1 MRRVHGTCAARCGR
15 SCSPTSASTTPRHCR
30 GCGWKRRTPRPRSPP
45 AGRSTSNGHGHLAV
59 RSAPSAENRTNRT
72 TDPCGPAGYG
82 RGAQMLTIS
91 SGELPPDAESVVAAR
106 EIVASVTEHLPRK
119 AREAAALV
127 TSELATNCVV
137 HARTPFEVFAAAD
150 DEIVEVVI
158 ADRAGWAPTS
168 RHGSN
173 SLGNGLLLV
182 GLLASDW
189 AAELEEV
196 GKRVWARLE
205 VDDVPSY

>member
-1 MRRVHGTCAARCGR
+1 
-15 SCSPTSASTTPRHCR
+15 
-30 GCGWKRRTPRPRSPP
+30 
-45 AGRSTSNGHGHLAV
+45 
-59 RSAPSAENRTNRT
+59 
-72 TDPCGPAGYG
+72 
-82 RGAQMLTIS
+82 MLTIS

-127 TSELATNCVV
+127 TSELATNSVV

-150 DEIVEVVI
+150 DEIVEVVV

-173 SLGNGLLLV
+173 SLGNGLLPVRLLPSDRGGEAEGGGARSGGQAGV
-182 GLLASDW
+182 GAPRGGRRPDLLSHAPSVAPSARPGQPGAPVPPRPSPPANRSAPARPTSTTAS
-189 AAELEEV
+189 
-196 GKRVWARLE
+196 
-205 VDDVPSY
+205 PSCISMRNASSRPSPEPA